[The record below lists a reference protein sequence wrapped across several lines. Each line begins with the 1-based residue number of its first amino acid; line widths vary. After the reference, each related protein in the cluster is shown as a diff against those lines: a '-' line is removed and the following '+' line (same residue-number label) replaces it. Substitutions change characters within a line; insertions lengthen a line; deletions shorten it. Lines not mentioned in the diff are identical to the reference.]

1 MGAVPD
7 SDITAEITFL
17 PKGRSVRA
25 GPIVGR
31 SLGCSIV
38 IDGTLYE
45 VRFDLK
51 PGKTIELGSTAV
63 LDGIFDDLGAVSTL
77 LTVGKTFT
85 LWDRGAIGH
94 GVVLKVHGAA

>member
-1 MGAVPD
+1 VEH

-31 SLGCSIV
+31 SLACAV
-38 IDGTLYE
+38 VVDGTLYAI
-45 VRFDLK
+45 RFDLK
-51 PGKTIELGSTAV
+51 PGEAIALGSTATLEGVFDNPDEV
-63 LDGIFDDLGAVSTL
+63 LKVLA
-77 LTVGKTFT
+77 VGKNFT

-94 GVVLKVHGAA
+94 GVVVKIHGGA